1 MKKIGLII
9 QREFSSR
16 VRKKSFIILTVLGP
30 ILMAAIM
37 FLPAYLASLPKDE
50 RIITVLDESILLDFE
65 KGKDEVRLRYLP
77 PDKFDFESAQA
88 FSQAQGDYAFLHI
101 PLSEGGDPDF
111 VARNTRL
118 LRAGDIS
125 ISVESYLENT
135 LEKYLQKEKLK
146 AAGVD
151 PEIIARTKTKVNLR
165 VINTDE
171 GLETENAAIIK
182 MAIGYVAAFAI
193 YIFIFLYG
201 AQVMRGVIEEKTSRV
216 IEIMVSSVRPFE
228 MMSGKIIGIGLV
240 ALLQFTIWISLGIL
254 FYIITVQLFIDP
266 QLSAPALS
274 AGAGA
279 NNAVVDG
286 LMADNALLGI
296 YSSLQSIDFFGI
308 IASFI
313 FYFIF
318 GYLLYAALF
327 AAVGSAVDK
336 ESDSQQFMLPVSA
349 PLILSLIVII
359 RALDNP
365 DGDIAFWFS
374 MVPLTSPLVMMARLP
389 FGVAPWELILSMV
402 ILLISFVLLTWFAA
416 KIYRIGILMYGK
428 KPTFTELLLWAR
440 YKN

>member
-9 QREFSSR
+9 KREFSTR
-16 VRKKSFIILTVLGP
+16 VRKKSFILLTLLGP
-30 ILMAAIM
+30 ILMAAVM
-37 FLPAYLASLPKDE
+37 FLPAYLASLPTDD
-50 RIITVLDESILLDFE
+50 RVITVLDESLLLDFE
-65 KGKDEVRLRYLP
+65 KGKDEIRLRYLP

-88 FSQAQGDYAFLHI
+88 FSEAQGDYAFMHI

-111 VARNTRL
+111 VARNVRL
-118 LRAGDIS
+118 FRAGDIS

-146 AAGVD
+146 ATGVD
-151 PEIIARTKTKVNLR
+151 PEIIARTKTKINLR

-171 GLETENAAIIK
+171 GLETENATLIK
-182 MAIGYVAAFAI
+182 MGIGYVAAFAI

-201 AQVMRGVIEEKTSRV
+201 SQVMRGVIEEKTSRV

-240 ALLQFTIWISLGIL
+240 AMLQFTVWIGLGSI
-254 FYIITVQLFIDP
+254 FYVIAVTLFIDP
-266 QLSAPALS
+266 QLA
-274 AGAGA
+274 A
-279 NNAVVDG
+279 NNLPNAATHISLPDDG
-286 LMADNALLGI
+286 LLSI

-308 IASFI
+308 IASFL

-336 ESDSQQFMLPVSA
+336 ESDSQQFMLPISL
-349 PLILSLIVII
+349 PLILGLLVII

-374 MVPLTSPLVMMARLP
+374 MIPLTSPLVMMARLP
-389 FGVAPWELILSMV
+389 FGVAPWELILSML
-402 ILLISFVLLTWFAA
+402 ILLISFVLLTWFAS

-428 KPTFTELLLWAR
+428 KPTFTELLRWAR
-440 YKN
+440 YKNQ

>member
-9 QREFSSR
+9 KREFSTR
-16 VRKKSFIILTVLGP
+16 VRKKSFIILTLLGP
-30 ILMAAIM
+30 ILMAAVM
-37 FLPAYLASLPKDE
+37 FLPAYLASLPTDD
-50 RIITVLDESILLDFE
+50 RVITVLDESLLLDFE
-65 KGKDEVRLRYLP
+65 KGKDEIRLRYLP
-77 PDKFDFESAQA
+77 PDKFDFASAQA
-88 FSQAQGDYAFLHI
+88 FSEAQGDYAFMHI

-111 VARNTRL
+111 VARNVRL
-118 LRAGDIS
+118 FRAGDIS
-125 ISVESYLENT
+125 VSVESYLENT

-146 AAGVD
+146 ATGVD

-171 GLETENAAIIK
+171 GLETENATLIK
-182 MAIGYVAAFAI
+182 MGIGYVAAFAI

-201 AQVMRGVIEEKTSRV
+201 SQVMRGVIEEKTSRV

-240 ALLQFTIWISLGIL
+240 AMLQFTIWIGLGSL
-254 FYIITVQLFIDP
+254 FYVIAVSLFIDP
-266 QLSAPALS
+266 QLA
-274 AGAGA
+274 A
-279 NNAVVDG
+279 NNLPNAAANISLPNDG
-286 LMADNALLGI
+286 LLSI

-336 ESDSQQFMLPVSA
+336 ESDSQQFMLPISL
-349 PLILSLIVII
+349 PLILGLLVII

-374 MVPLTSPLVMMARLP
+374 MIPLTSPLVMMARLP
-389 FGVAPWELILSMV
+389 FGVAPWELILSML
-402 ILLISFVLLTWFAA
+402 ILLISFVFLTWFAS

-428 KPTFTELLLWAR
+428 KPTFTELLRWAR

>member
-9 QREFSSR
+9 KREFSTR
-16 VRKKSFIILTVLGP
+16 VRKKSFIILTLLGP
-30 ILMAAIM
+30 ILMAAVM
-37 FLPAYLASLPKDE
+37 FLPAYLASLPTDD
-50 RIITVLDESILLDFE
+50 RVITVLDESLLLDFE
-65 KGKDEVRLRYLP
+65 KGKDEIRLRYLP
-77 PDKFDFESAQA
+77 PDKFDFASAQA
-88 FSQAQGDYAFLHI
+88 FSEAQGDYAFMHI

-111 VARNTRL
+111 VARNVRL
-118 LRAGDIS
+118 FRAGDIS
-125 ISVESYLENT
+125 VSVESYLENT

-146 AAGVD
+146 ATGVD

-171 GLETENAAIIK
+171 GLETENATLIK
-182 MAIGYVAAFAI
+182 MGIGYVAAFAI

-201 AQVMRGVIEEKTSRV
+201 SQVMRGVIEEKTSRV

-240 ALLQFTIWISLGIL
+240 AMLQFTVWIGLGSL
-254 FYIITVQLFIDP
+254 FYVIAVSLFIDP
-266 QLSAPALS
+266 QLA
-274 AGAGA
+274 A
-279 NNAVVDG
+279 NNLPNAAANISLPDDG
-286 LMADNALLGI
+286 LLSI

-336 ESDSQQFMLPVSA
+336 ESDSQQFMLPISL
-349 PLILSLIVII
+349 PLILSLLVII

-374 MVPLTSPLVMMARLP
+374 MIPLTSPLVMMARLP
-389 FGVAPWELILSMV
+389 FGVAPWELILSML
-402 ILLISFVLLTWFAA
+402 ILLISFVLLTWFAS

-428 KPTFTELLLWAR
+428 KPTFTELLRWAR

>member
-9 QREFSSR
+9 KREFSTR
-16 VRKKSFIILTVLGP
+16 VRKKSFIILTLLGP
-30 ILMAAIM
+30 ILMAAVM
-37 FLPAYLASLPKDE
+37 FLPAYLASLPTDD
-50 RIITVLDESILLDFE
+50 RVITVLDESLLLDFE
-65 KGKDEVRLRYLP
+65 KGKDEIRLRYLP
-77 PDKFDFESAQA
+77 PDKFDFASAQA
-88 FSQAQGDYAFLHI
+88 FSEAQGDYAFMHI

-111 VARNTRL
+111 VARNVRL
-118 LRAGDIS
+118 FRAGDIS
-125 ISVESYLENT
+125 VSVESYLENT

-146 AAGVD
+146 ATGVD

-171 GLETENAAIIK
+171 GLETENATLIK
-182 MAIGYVAAFAI
+182 MGIGYVAAFAI

-201 AQVMRGVIEEKTSRV
+201 SQVMRGVIEEKTSRV

-240 ALLQFTIWISLGIL
+240 AMLQFTVWIGLGSLI
-254 FYIITVQLFIDP
+254 YVIAVSLFIDP
-266 QLSAPALS
+266 QLA
-274 AGAGA
+274 A
-279 NNAVVDG
+279 NNLPNAAANISLPDDG
-286 LMADNALLGI
+286 LLSI

-336 ESDSQQFMLPVSA
+336 ESDSQQFMLPISL
-349 PLILSLIVII
+349 PLILSLLVII

-374 MVPLTSPLVMMARLP
+374 MIPLTSPLVMMARLP
-389 FGVAPWELILSMV
+389 FGVAPWELILSML
-402 ILLISFVLLTWFAA
+402 ILLISFVLLTWFAS

-428 KPTFTELLLWAR
+428 KPTFTELLRWAR

>member
-9 QREFSSR
+9 KREFSTR
-16 VRKKSFIILTVLGP
+16 VRKKSFIILTLLGP
-30 ILMAAIM
+30 ILMAAVM
-37 FLPAYLASLPKDE
+37 FLPAYLASLPTDD
-50 RIITVLDESILLDFE
+50 RVITVLDESLLLDFE
-65 KGKDEVRLRYLP
+65 KGKDEIRLRYLP
-77 PDKFDFESAQA
+77 PDKFDFASAQA
-88 FSQAQGDYAFLHI
+88 FSEAQGDYAFMHI

-111 VARNTRL
+111 VARNVRL
-118 LRAGDIS
+118 FRAGDIS
-125 ISVESYLENT
+125 VSVESYLENT

-146 AAGVD
+146 ATGVD

-171 GLETENAAIIK
+171 GLETENATLIK
-182 MAIGYVAAFAI
+182 MGIGYVAAFAI

-201 AQVMRGVIEEKTSRV
+201 SQVMRGVIEEKTSRV

-240 ALLQFTIWISLGIL
+240 AMLQFTIWIGLGSL
-254 FYIITVQLFIDP
+254 FYVIAVSLFIDP
-266 QLSAPALS
+266 QLA
-274 AGAGA
+274 A
-279 NNAVVDG
+279 NNLPNASANISLPDDG
-286 LMADNALLGI
+286 LLSI

-336 ESDSQQFMLPVSA
+336 ESDSQQFMLPISL
-349 PLILSLIVII
+349 PLILGLLVII

-374 MVPLTSPLVMMARLP
+374 MIPLTSPLVMMARLP
-389 FGVAPWELILSMV
+389 FGVAPWELILSML
-402 ILLISFVLLTWFAA
+402 ILLISFVLLTWFAS

-428 KPTFTELLLWAR
+428 KPTFTELLRWAR

>member
-9 QREFSSR
+9 KREFSTR
-16 VRKKSFIILTVLGP
+16 VRKKSFIILTILGP
-30 ILMAAIM
+30 ILMAAVM
-37 FLPAYLASLPKDE
+37 FLPAYLASLPTDD
-50 RIITVLDESILLDFE
+50 RVITVLDESLLLDFE
-65 KGKDEVRLRYLP
+65 KGKDEIRLRYLP
-77 PDKFDFESAQA
+77 PDKFDFASAQA
-88 FSQAQGDYAFLHI
+88 FSEAQGDYAFMHI

-111 VARNTRL
+111 VARNVRL
-118 LRAGDIS
+118 FRAGDIS
-125 ISVESYLENT
+125 VSVESYLENT

-146 AAGVD
+146 ATGVD

-171 GLETENAAIIK
+171 GLETENATLIK
-182 MAIGYVAAFAI
+182 MGIGYVAAFAI

-201 AQVMRGVIEEKTSRV
+201 SQVMRGVIEEKTSRV

-240 ALLQFTIWISLGIL
+240 AMLQFTVWIGLGSL
-254 FYIITVQLFIDP
+254 FYVIAVSLFIDP
-266 QLSAPALS
+266 QLA
-274 AGAGA
+274 A
-279 NNAVVDG
+279 NNLPNAAANISLPDDG
-286 LMADNALLGI
+286 LLSI

-336 ESDSQQFMLPVSA
+336 ESDSQQFMLPISL
-349 PLILSLIVII
+349 PLILSLLVII

-374 MVPLTSPLVMMARLP
+374 MIPLTSPLVMMARLP
-389 FGVAPWELILSMV
+389 FGVAPWELILSML
-402 ILLISFVLLTWFAA
+402 ILLISFVLLTWFAS

-428 KPTFTELLLWAR
+428 KPTFTELLRWAR

>member
-9 QREFSSR
+9 RREFSTR
-16 VRKKSFIILTVLGP
+16 VRKKSFIILTLLGP
-30 ILMAAIM
+30 ILMAAVM
-37 FLPAYLASLPKDE
+37 FLPAYLATLPTDE
-50 RIITVLDESILLDFE
+50 RVITILDESILLDFE
-65 KGKDEVRLRYLP
+65 KGKDEIRLRYLP
-77 PDKFDFESAQA
+77 PDKFNFEEAQA
-88 FSQAQGDYAFLHI
+88 FSEAQGDYAFMHI
-101 PLSEGGDPDF
+101 PLSYGGDPDF
-111 VARNTRL
+111 VARNVRL
-118 LRAGDIS
+118 FRAGDIS
-125 ISVESYLENT
+125 VSVENYLENT

-146 AAGVD
+146 ATGVD

-171 GLETENAAIIK
+171 GLETENATIIK
-182 MAIGYVAAFAI
+182 MGIGYVAAFAI

-240 ALLQFTIWISLGIL
+240 ALLQFTVWISLGIV
-254 FYIITVQLFIDP
+254 FYLITVQLFIDP
-266 QLSAPALS
+266 QLAAANLPSS
-274 AGAGA
+274 AGSISIPD
-279 NNAVVDG
+279 NG
-286 LMADNALLGI
+286 LLSL
-296 YSSLQSIDFFGI
+296 YSSLQSIDFI
-308 IASFI
+308 SLIASFM

-336 ESDSQQFMLPVSA
+336 ESDSQQFMLPITI
-349 PLILSLIVII
+349 PLVLSLIVIL

-374 MVPLTSPLVMMARLP
+374 MVPLSSPLVMMARLP
-389 FGVAPWELILSMV
+389 FGVAPWELILSMT
-402 ILLISFVLLTWFAA
+402 ILLISFILLTWFAA

-428 KPTFTELLLWAR
+428 KPTFTELFRWAR

>member
-9 QREFSSR
+9 KREFSTR
-16 VRKKSFIILTVLGP
+16 VRKKSFIILTILGP
-30 ILMAAIM
+30 ILMAAVM
-37 FLPAYLASLPKDE
+37 FLPAYLASLPTDD
-50 RIITVLDESILLDFE
+50 RVITVLDESLLLDFE
-65 KGKDEVRLRYLP
+65 KGKDEIRLRYLP
-77 PDKFDFESAQA
+77 PDKFDFASAQA
-88 FSQAQGDYAFLHI
+88 FSEAQGDYSFMHI

-111 VARNTRL
+111 VARNVRL
-118 LRAGDIS
+118 FRAGDIS
-125 ISVESYLENT
+125 VSVESYLENT

-146 AAGVD
+146 ATGVD

-171 GLETENAAIIK
+171 GLETENATLIK
-182 MAIGYVAAFAI
+182 MGIGYVAAFAI

-201 AQVMRGVIEEKTSRV
+201 SQVMRGVIEEKTSRV

-240 ALLQFTIWISLGIL
+240 AMLQFTVWIGLGSL
-254 FYIITVQLFIDP
+254 FYVIAVSLFIDP
-266 QLSAPALS
+266 QLA
-274 AGAGA
+274 A
-279 NNAVVDG
+279 NNLPNAAANISLPDDG
-286 LMADNALLGI
+286 LLSI

-336 ESDSQQFMLPVSA
+336 ESDSQQFMLPISL
-349 PLILSLIVII
+349 PLILSLLVII

-374 MVPLTSPLVMMARLP
+374 MIPLTSPLVMMARLP
-389 FGVAPWELILSMV
+389 FGVAPWELILSML
-402 ILLISFVLLTWFAA
+402 ILLISFVLLTWFAS

-428 KPTFTELLLWAR
+428 KPTFTELLRWAR

>member
-9 QREFSSR
+9 KREFSTR
-16 VRKKSFIILTVLGP
+16 VRKKSFIILTLLGP
-30 ILMAAIM
+30 ILMAAVM
-37 FLPAYLASLPKDE
+37 FLPAYLASLPTDD
-50 RIITVLDESILLDFE
+50 RVITVLDESLLLDFE
-65 KGKDEVRLRYLP
+65 KGKDEIRLRYLP
-77 PDKFDFESAQA
+77 PDKFDFASAQA
-88 FSQAQGDYAFLHI
+88 FSEAQGDYAFMHI

-111 VARNTRL
+111 VARNVRL
-118 LRAGDIS
+118 FRAGDIS
-125 ISVESYLENT
+125 VSVESYLENT

-146 AAGVD
+146 ATGVD

-171 GLETENAAIIK
+171 GLETENATLIK
-182 MAIGYVAAFAI
+182 MGIGYVAAFAI

-201 AQVMRGVIEEKTSRV
+201 SQVMRGVIEEKTSRV

-240 ALLQFTIWISLGIL
+240 AMLQFTIWIGLGSL
-254 FYIITVQLFIDP
+254 FYVIAVSLFIDP
-266 QLSAPALS
+266 QLA
-274 AGAGA
+274 A
-279 NNAVVDG
+279 NNLPNAAANISLPNDG
-286 LMADNALLGI
+286 LLSI

-336 ESDSQQFMLPVSA
+336 ESDSQQFMLPISL
-349 PLILSLIVII
+349 PLILGLLVII

-374 MVPLTSPLVMMARLP
+374 MIPLTSPLVMMARLP
-389 FGVAPWELILSMV
+389 FGVAPWELILSML
-402 ILLISFVLLTWFAA
+402 ILLISFVLLTWFAS

-428 KPTFTELLLWAR
+428 KPTFTELLRWAR

>member
-9 QREFSSR
+9 QREFSTR
-16 VRKKSFIILTVLGP
+16 VRKKSFIILTILGP
-30 ILMAAIM
+30 ILLAAIM
-37 FLPAYLASLPKDE
+37 FLPAYLASLPTDE

-88 FSQAQGDYAFLHI
+88 FSEAQGDYAFMHI

-118 LRAGDIS
+118 MRAGDIS
-125 ISVESYLENT
+125 IRVESYLENT

-151 PEIIARTKTKVNLR
+151 PEIIARTKTKVDLR

-240 ALLQFTIWISLGIL
+240 ALLQFTIWISLGIV
-254 FYIITVQLFIDP
+254 FYVATVQLFIDP
-266 QLSAPALS
+266 QIAASNL
-274 AGAGA
+274 GAGSTVA
-279 NNAVVDG
+279 DG
-286 LMADNALLGI
+286 LMADNALLGV

-428 KPTFTELLLWAR
+428 KPTFTELLRWAR

>member
-9 QREFSSR
+9 QREFSTR
-16 VRKKSFIILTVLGP
+16 VRKKSFIILTILGP
-30 ILMAAIM
+30 ILLAAIM
-37 FLPAYLASLPKDE
+37 FLPAYLASLPTDE

-88 FSQAQGDYAFLHI
+88 FSEAQGDYAFMHI

-118 LRAGDIS
+118 MRAGDIS

-151 PEIIARTKTKVNLR
+151 PEIIARTKTKVDLR

-240 ALLQFTIWISLGIL
+240 ALLQFTIWISLGIV
-254 FYIITVQLFIDP
+254 FYVATVHLFIDP
-266 QLSAPALS
+266 QIAASNL
-274 AGAGA
+274 GAG
-279 NNAVVDG
+279 NAVADG

-428 KPTFTELLLWAR
+428 KPTFTELLRWAR

>member
-9 QREFSSR
+9 KREFSTR
-16 VRKKSFIILTVLGP
+16 VRKKSFILLTLLGP
-30 ILMAAIM
+30 ILMAAVM
-37 FLPAYLASLPKDE
+37 FLPAYLASLPTDD
-50 RIITVLDESILLDFE
+50 RVITVLDESLLLDFE
-65 KGKDEVRLRYLP
+65 KGKDEIRLRYLP
-77 PDKFDFESAQA
+77 PDKFDFASAQA
-88 FSQAQGDYAFLHI
+88 FSEAQGDYAFMHI

-111 VARNTRL
+111 VARNVRL
-118 LRAGDIS
+118 FRAGDIS

-151 PEIIARTKTKVNLR
+151 PEIIARTKTKINLR

-171 GLETENAAIIK
+171 GLETENATLIK
-182 MAIGYVAAFAI
+182 MGIGYVAAFAI

-201 AQVMRGVIEEKTSRV
+201 SQVMRGVIEEKTSRV

-240 ALLQFTIWISLGIL
+240 AMLQFTVWIGLGSI
-254 FYIITVQLFIDP
+254 FYVIAVTLFIDP
-266 QLSAPALS
+266 QLA
-274 AGAGA
+274 A
-279 NNAVVDG
+279 NNLPNAATHISLPDDG
-286 LMADNALLGI
+286 LLSI

-308 IASFI
+308 IASFL

-336 ESDSQQFMLPVSA
+336 ESDSQQFMLPISL
-349 PLILSLIVII
+349 PLILGLLVII

-374 MVPLTSPLVMMARLP
+374 MIPLTSPLVMMARLP
-389 FGVAPWELILSMV
+389 FGVAPWELILSML
-402 ILLISFVLLTWFAA
+402 ILLISFVLLTWFAS

-428 KPTFTELLLWAR
+428 KPTFIELLRWAR
-440 YKN
+440 YKNQ